1 MSKSSKKSSRKPSN
15 DLSQLGNMVYS
26 TGSAA
31 PSSPGPEEES
41 APAPQNQELE
51 AHLEKK
57 GRGGKT
63 AIIIKGFQGSESE
76 LKKLGKALKNHCA
89 TGGSAKDGE
98 IIIQGNQRDK
108 AMEFLRQQGY
118 KVKRVGG

>member
-1 MSKSSKKSSRKPSN
+1 MSKSNKKSSKEQSN
-15 DLSQLGNMVYS
+15 DLSQLGSMVYS

-31 PSSPGPEEES
+31 SPSPEPEEES

-89 TGGSAKDGE
+89 TGGSAKEGE

-108 AMEFLRQQGY
+108 AMDFLRKQGF